1 MGFVRFANK
10 SGNMKLF
17 LSQKSKQNNFRFAH
31 ILKNIANNPTNC
43 RFTLKNKDL
52 SHIHLAVKPSAEE
65 VNDMS
70 KSCMFGSGNIGS
82 LCII

>member
-1 MGFVRFANK
+1 MKECDVKWWLNYE
-10 SGNMKLF
+10 NM
-17 LSQKSKQNNFRFAH
+17 
-31 ILKNIANNPTNC
+31 
-43 RFTLKNKDL
+43 DL

-82 LCII
+82 LCMI